1 MVYIVFVLMVHFTAD
16 TMSHALLRYR
26 EPTAKLQNT
35 VTVECLY
42 CRHPGGSLLV
52 LIKGVPGVGGRGS
65 FTHLHVSIH
74 RTTHSVLIK
83 GVVLRLRVVLYKFS
97 TIL

>member
-26 EPTAKLQNT
+26 EPTAKLQDT

-52 LIKGVPGVGGRGS
+52 LIKGVPGVGGRG
-65 FTHLHVSIH
+65 
-74 RTTHSVLIK
+74 
-83 GVVLRLRVVLYKFS
+83 VVLHTHMYLYIGPRIVS
-97 TIL
+97 